1 MGPERSSSRRSAKPA
16 NAEHAG
22 HANAPTAAIAD
33 SDAGAPNGSNAW
45 DEDASGTIPTFTN
58 S

>member
-1 MGPERSSSRRSAKPA
+1 MGPERSSFRQA

-22 HANAPTAAIAD
+22 HAKAPTAAIAD
-33 SDAGAPNGSNAW
+33 SDVAAAPNGSNAW